1 MRSVADHLAAVLA
14 GVRPLAPLDLPL
26 LEARGCQ
33 LADQVTAPWP
43 MPPFASAA
51 VEGYAVRAA
60 DVTRASSAMPVQ
72 LIVRDDVPAG
82 YRASVPVGA
91 GDAIR
96 IGSGAPIP
104 TGADAVVARSLT
116 DGGMPVVRVQSAVAV
131 GAGVRRVGEDLPA
144 GHVVLESGAYIGSR
158 EVALLAAVGRARIR
172 VRPRPRVVV
181 ISTGTE
187 LVEPGE
193 DLTAGLI
200 VDSTGYLL
208 TTAAEDAG
216 AVAYRTGPIPD
227 ELEALKGSLEDQLVR
242 ADLVVTTGGVAATTY
257 DTVKAAMAEL
267 GRVDFIRV
275 AMAPGIAQG
284 YGHLGPDAIPVFT
297 LPGRPFSAFVAFE
310 AFVRPV
316 IRRMLGR
323 PDPARAVQR
332 ARLVADVEGSLGLRT
347 FLRGR
352 LDRSNGELLAAPIPE
367 PGLLGLRLADCLIV
381 LPEDVPAAAAG
392 STVEVIPLVAA

>member
-1 MRSVADHLAAVLA
+1 MRSVADHLASVLA

-26 LEARGCQ
+26 LEARGCH

-51 VEGYAVRAA
+51 VEGYAVRAS
-60 DVTRASSAMPVQ
+60 DVARASSTVPVQ

-82 YRASVPVGA
+82 YRASVAVGA

-96 IGSGAPIP
+96 IGSGAPMP
-104 TGADAVVARSLT
+104 AGADAVIATPLT
-116 DGGMPVVRVQSAVAV
+116 DGGMPVVRVLSAVRA

-144 GHVVLESGAYIGSR
+144 GHVVLEGGAHIGSR

-227 ELEALKGSLEDQLVR
+227 EFEALKGTLEDQLVR

-257 DTVKAAMAEL
+257 DTVKAAMADL
-267 GRVDFIRV
+267 GRVDFTRV
-275 AMAPGIAQG
+275 AMTPGIAQG
-284 YGHLGPDAIPVFT
+284 YGHLGPDEVPVFT

-310 AFVRPV
+310 TFVRPV

-323 PDPARAVQR
+323 PDPARAAQR
-332 ARLVADVEGSLGLRT
+332 ARLVVDVQGSAGLRT

-352 LDRSNGELLAAPIPE
+352 LDRSTGDLLAIPVPE
-367 PGLLGLRLADCLIV
+367 PGLLGLRLANCLIV

-392 STVEVIPLVAA
+392 STVEVIPLVAT